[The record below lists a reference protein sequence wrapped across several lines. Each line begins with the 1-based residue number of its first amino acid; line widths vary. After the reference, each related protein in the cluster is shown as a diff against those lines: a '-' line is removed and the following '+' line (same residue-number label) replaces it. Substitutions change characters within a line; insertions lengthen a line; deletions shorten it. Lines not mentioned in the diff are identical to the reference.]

1 MEQLG
6 NVLATIVVFS
16 SLWLV
21 RRLTKREIQNEDLL
35 QKKND
40 LSSMPLDDY
49 ERDLDKVFDY
59 SKITTIALHQEEP
72 VKYYDDKGNITTEEK
87 LVEEIGLKM
96 IAGDDVPGPNNTS
109 TN

>member
-6 NVLATIVVFS
+6 NVLAAVVVFA

-21 RRLTKREIQNEDLL
+21 RKLTKAEIHKEDLL
-35 QKKND
+35 GLKNGD

-59 SKITTIALHQEEP
+59 SKITTIGLHE
-72 VKYYDDKGNITTEEK
+72 VVDDLCADDYRDLEEK
-87 LVEEIGLKM
+87 EEEN
-96 IAGDDVPGPNNTS
+96 IAGEVSTGEVPGDEDLQ
-109 TN
+109 